1 MAKGNSQINVA
12 IALDTAP
19 LEAGQKRAIRQFD
32 KIGSV
37 GERASGGLKT
47 LGKGMAKVGL
57 LAGAMAGS
65 VGVISSKLVDLA
77 SDSEESANAFGV
89 TFKEAS
95 QGLNQFVDE
104 FSTKAGFTTA
114 ELQQLLSFTGGVV
127 NGMGASA
134 EASAEFS
141 KQVAV
146 LSGDIGSLRNI
157 DPSDVLDRIT
167 KSLTGE
173 REGLKQLG
181 IVINQTEL
189 DQKALTMTNKNAV
202 SELTAMDRATAT
214 LTLIQ
219 ERSADAIGDLD
230 NTSDGFANTQR
241 RLKAELRETA
251 TEMGSALMPTVNK
264 LLPVFS
270 DMAEKVLPMLVE
282 KFKNGVEAVKEFSDQ
297 FGEQIMERLKRSFQ
311 LFKDI
316 STIFAEVIS
325 RIFDFISNNKILAK
339 VFGEVDQASIG
350 FADRLNEIA
359 EGIRDSNK
367 AEKDHIET
375 SKNMTN
381 SYKIYQ
387 DIISGK
393 VIPVQK
399 ELTEEI
405 EDSTD
410 AVEDQ
415 ADEIVY
421 GAVEFQKYTGAINKA
436 LSSIKTLTGLQ
447 ERGKRE
453 QERLDEATG
462 ELEESNIQVAKA
474 QQVLAKSQDE
484 VTRLQADGTE
494 VTAEEE
500 LAIIQLKKSI
510 EELTEAQDGSREM
523 ELELILAK
531 EELIELEKEATAQ
544 SDDYFKAVRSVEK
557 AEEDLADAIEDQK
570 QAREDQIKAK
580 NELAEATKISAENL
594 LTEALAVKELEKA
607 FGSFEAGTFKKTLEE
622 IALLTGRKIAEIER
636 AFANAGLTADSFT
649 APPPSSDN
657 SGSDDSGSDDSGSDS
672 SADNEVI
679 ETPTFGE
686 SNTGN
691 ENNNQGGSNSTT
703 TQPIKIYTTLNIGS
717 ERFETV
723 TQDAIINLQK
733 QGKRVL
739 L

>member
-1 MAKGNSQINVA
+1 MAKNSQINVA

-57 LAGAMAGS
+57 LGTAMAGS
-65 VGVISSKLVDLA
+65 VGVLSSKLIDLA

-95 QGLNQFVDE
+95 QNLNQFVDE
-104 FSTKAGFTTA
+104 FSTKAGFTTS

-381 SYKIYQ
+381 SYKVYQ

-399 ELTEEI
+399 ELTDEI

-462 ELEESNIQVAKA
+462 DLEESNIAVAKA
-474 QQVLAKSQDE
+474 QQDLALAQEKATS
-484 VTRLQADGTE
+484 LQKDGTE

-500 LAIIQLKKSI
+500 LAILQLKKSI

-531 EELIELEKEATAQ
+531 EELVELEKKATEQ
-544 SDDYFKAVRSVEK
+544 SDSYFDAVRSVEQ
-557 AEEDLADAIEDQK
+557 AEEDLTQAIEDQR
-570 QAREDQIKAK
+570 QAREDQIQAK
-580 NELAEATKISAENL
+580 KDLAEATKISADNI

-622 IALLTGRKIAEIER
+622 IALLTGRKIAEIEQ
-636 AFANAGLTADSFT
+636 AFANAGLTESSFT
-649 APPPSSDN
+649 AP
-657 SGSDDSGSDDSGSDS
+657 DSGSGGGS
-672 SADNEVI
+672 NPPVQ
-679 ETPTFGE
+679 TPTFAE
-686 SNTGN
+686 SNSN
-691 ENNNQGGSNSTT
+691 ENGNVGTGSGSNGGAGGSVA
-703 TQPIKIYTTLNIGS
+703 QPVKIYTTLNIGS

-739 L
+739 I

>member
-1 MAKGNSQINVA
+1 MAKNSQINVA

-57 LAGAMAGS
+57 LGTAMAGS
-65 VGVISSKLVDLA
+65 VGVISSKLINLA

-95 QGLNQFVDE
+95 QNLNQFVDE
-104 FSTKAGFTTA
+104 FSTKAGFTTS

-219 ERSADAIGDLD
+219 ERSSDAIGDLD

-251 TEMGSALMPTVNK
+251 TVMGGALMPTVNE
-264 LLPVFS
+264 LLPVLSSF
-270 DMAEKVLPMLVE
+270 AEKVLPRMIE
-282 KFKNGVEAVKEFSDQ
+282 MFNNGVKAVKEFMDQ
-297 FGEQIMERLKRSFQ
+297 FGSDILKGLQRGFQ
-311 LFKDI
+311 AFKDI
-316 STIFAEVIS
+316 GVILGEAIS
-325 RIFDFISNNKILAK
+325 RIVEFIKNNKILAK
-339 VFGEVDQASIG
+339 LFSDVTDGAGG
-350 FADRLNEIA
+350 FLDGLNDLA
-359 EGIRDSNK
+359 NGIREDNAETKK
-367 AEKDHIET
+367 AIESREKMINRFTKATTVSE
-375 SKNMTN
+375 
-381 SYKIYQ
+381 
-387 DIISGK
+387 
-393 VIPVQK
+393 
-399 ELTEEI
+399 ELTNAT
-405 EDSTD
+405 EDLTD
-410 AVEDQ
+410 AVEDNTDSVEDQ
-415 ADEIVY
+415 VEEIQY
-421 GAVEFQKYTGAINKA
+421 GAVEFQKYTGSIQKA

-462 ELEESNIQVAKA
+462 DLEESNIAVAKA
-474 QQVLAKSQDE
+474 QQDLALAQEKATS
-484 VTRLQADGTE
+484 LQKDGTE

-500 LAIIQLKKSI
+500 LAILQLKKSI

-531 EELIELEKEATAQ
+531 EELIELEKKATEQ
-544 SDDYFKAVRSVEK
+544 SDSYFDAVRSVEQ
-557 AEEDLADAIEDQK
+557 AEEDLTQAIEDQR
-570 QAREDQIKAK
+570 QAREDQIQAK
-580 NELAEATKISAENL
+580 KDLAEATKISADNI

-622 IALLTGRKIAEIER
+622 IALLTGRKIAEIEQ
-636 AFANAGLTADSFT
+636 AFANAGLTESSFT
-649 APPPSSDN
+649 AP
-657 SGSDDSGSDDSGSDS
+657 DSGSTGGSTPPV
-672 SADNEVI
+672 A
-679 ETPTFGE
+679 TPTFAE
-686 SNTGN
+686 SNSNETGN
-691 ENNNQGGSNSTT
+691 VGTGSGANGGAGGSVA
-703 TQPIKIYTTLNIGS
+703 QPVKIYTTLNIGS
-717 ERFETV
+717 EKFETV

-739 L
+739 I

>member
-37 GERASGGLKT
+37 GQRASGGLKT

-57 LAGAMAGS
+57 LAGAMAGT
-65 VGVISSKLVDLA
+65 VGVVANKMVQLA

-251 TEMGSALMPTVNK
+251 TAMGESLMPSVN
-264 LLPVFS
+264 
-270 DMAEKVLPMLVE
+270 AVLPLISEMASDILP
-282 KFKNGVEAVKEFSDQ
+282 KMAKAFANGVEKVKEFNKQ
-297 FGEQIMERLKRSFQ
+297 FGEEITSRLKKSFQ
-311 LFKDI
+311 FMKDGI
-316 STIFAEVIS
+316 TIIGHFIGKFVEM
-325 RIFDFISNNKILAK
+325 ISNSKILSAI
-339 VFGEVDQASIG
+339 FGELDKAQGGLMDAVNNYAESIRESN
-350 FADRLNEIA
+350 AEEKRAVRSREDMIKKYTKTETVLNKTQMAQFRFTQEMR
-359 EGIRDSNK
+359 ES
-367 AEKDHIET
+367 
-375 SKNMTN
+375 
-381 SYKIYQ
+381 
-387 DIISGK
+387 
-393 VIPVQK
+393 
-399 ELTEEI
+399 TE
-405 EDSTD
+405 
-410 AVEDQ
+410 AVEDHT
-415 ADEIVY
+415 DEIVY
-421 GAVEFQKYTGAINKA
+421 GAVEFQKYTGSINKA

-494 VTAEEE
+494 VTADEE

-510 EELTEAQDGSREM
+510 EELTEAQDGSREK

-544 SDDYFKAVRSVEK
+544 SDAYFDAVRSVEQ

-580 NELAEATKISAENL
+580 NDLAEATKISAQNL

-622 IALLTGRKIAEIER
+622 IATLTGRKIAEIEQ
-636 AFANAGLTADSFT
+636 AFANAGLTESSFT
-649 APPPSSDN
+649 AP
-657 SGSDDSGSDDSGSDS
+657 DSGSSAGSTPPV
-672 SADNEVI
+672 A
-679 ETPTFGE
+679 TPTFAE
-686 SNTGN
+686 SNSNETGN
-691 ENNNQGGSNSTT
+691 VGTGSGGNGGAGGSVA
-703 TQPIKIYTTLNIGS
+703 QPVKIYTTLNIGS

-739 L
+739 I

>member
-37 GERASGGLKT
+37 GQRASGGLKT

-65 VGVISSKLVDLA
+65 VGVVANKMVQLA

-251 TEMGSALMPTVNK
+251 TAMGESLMPSVN
-264 LLPVFS
+264 
-270 DMAEKVLPMLVE
+270 AVLPLISEMASDILP
-282 KFKNGVEAVKEFSDQ
+282 KMAKAFANGVEKVKEFNKQ
-297 FGEQIMERLKRSFQ
+297 FGEEITSRLKKSFQ
-311 LFKDI
+311 FMKDGI
-316 STIFAEVIS
+316 TIIGHFIGKFVEM
-325 RIFDFISNNKILAK
+325 ISNSKILSAI
-339 VFGEVDQASIG
+339 FGELDKAQGGLMDAVNNYAESIRESN
-350 FADRLNEIA
+350 AEEKRAVRSREDMIKKYTKTETVLNKTQMAQFRFTQEMR
-359 EGIRDSNK
+359 ES
-367 AEKDHIET
+367 
-375 SKNMTN
+375 
-381 SYKIYQ
+381 
-387 DIISGK
+387 
-393 VIPVQK
+393 
-399 ELTEEI
+399 TE
-405 EDSTD
+405 
-410 AVEDQ
+410 AVEDHT
-415 ADEIVY
+415 DEIVY
-421 GAVEFQKYTGAINKA
+421 GAVEFQKYTGSINKA

-494 VTAEEE
+494 VTADEE

-510 EELTEAQDGSREM
+510 EELTEAQDGSREK

-544 SDDYFKAVRSVEK
+544 SDAYFDAVRSVEQ

-580 NELAEATKISAENL
+580 NDLAEATKISAQNL

-622 IALLTGRKIAEIER
+622 IATLTGRKIAEIEQ
-636 AFANAGLTADSFT
+636 AFANAGLTESSFT
-649 APPPSSDN
+649 AP
-657 SGSDDSGSDDSGSDS
+657 DSGSSAGSTPPV
-672 SADNEVI
+672 A
-679 ETPTFGE
+679 TPTFAE
-686 SNTGN
+686 SNSNETGN
-691 ENNNQGGSNSTT
+691 VGTGSGGNGGAGGSVA
-703 TQPIKIYTTLNIGS
+703 QPVKIYTTLNIGS

-739 L
+739 I

>member
-1 MAKGNSQINVA
+1 MAKNSQINVA

-57 LAGAMAGS
+57 LGTAMAGS
-65 VGVISSKLVDLA
+65 VGVISSKLINLA

-95 QGLNQFVDE
+95 QNLNQFVDE
-104 FSTKAGFTTA
+104 FSTKAGFTTS

-219 ERSADAIGDLD
+219 ERSSDAIGDLD

-251 TEMGSALMPTVNK
+251 TVMGGALMPTVNE
-264 LLPVFS
+264 LLPVLSSF
-270 DMAEKVLPMLVE
+270 AEKVLPRMIE
-282 KFKNGVEAVKEFSDQ
+282 MFNNGVKAVKEFMDQ
-297 FGEQIMERLKRSFQ
+297 FGSDILKGLQRGFQ
-311 LFKDI
+311 AFKDI
-316 STIFAEVIS
+316 GVILGEAIS
-325 RIFDFISNNKILAK
+325 RIVEFIKNNKVLSKIFNDL
-339 VFGEVDQASIG
+339 GEAGGG
-350 FADRLNEIA
+350 FLDALNDIA
-359 EGIRDSNK
+359 NGIRENNEETDRANK
-367 AEKDHIET
+367 RRQENIDKYT
-375 SKNMTN
+375 KSKTVTE
-381 SYKIYQ
+381 
-387 DIISGK
+387 D
-393 VIPVQK
+393 
-399 ELTEEI
+399 LTEAT
-405 EDSTD
+405 EDLTGATEDQTD
-410 AVEDQ
+410 AIDDQ
-415 ADEIVY
+415 VQELQY
-421 GAVEFQKYTGAINKA
+421 GAVEFQKYTGSIQKA

-462 ELEESNIQVAKA
+462 DLEESNIAVAKA
-474 QQVLAKSQDE
+474 QQDLALAQEKATS
-484 VTRLQADGTE
+484 LQKDGTE

-531 EELIELEKEATAQ
+531 EELVELEKKATEQ
-544 SDDYFKAVRSVEK
+544 SDSYFDAVRSVEQ
-557 AEEDLADAIEDQK
+557 AEEDLTQAIEDQR
-570 QAREDQIKAK
+570 QAREDQIQAK
-580 NELAEATKISAENL
+580 KDLAEATKISADNI

-622 IALLTGRKIAEIER
+622 IALLTGRKIAEIEQ
-636 AFANAGLTADSFT
+636 AFANAGLTESSFT
-649 APPPSSDN
+649 AP
-657 SGSDDSGSDDSGSDS
+657 DSGSTGGSTPPV
-672 SADNEVI
+672 A
-679 ETPTFGE
+679 TPTFGE
-686 SNTGN
+686 SNSNETGN
-691 ENNNQGGSNSTT
+691 VGTGSGANGGAGGSVA
-703 TQPIKIYTTLNIGS
+703 QPVKIYTTLNIGS
-717 ERFETV
+717 EKFETV

-739 L
+739 I

>member
-65 VGVISSKLVDLA
+65 VGVVANKMVQLA

-251 TEMGSALMPTVNK
+251 TAMGESLMPSVN
-264 LLPVFS
+264 
-270 DMAEKVLPMLVE
+270 AVLPLISEMASDILP
-282 KFKNGVEAVKEFSDQ
+282 KMAKAFANGVEKVKEFNKQ
-297 FGEQIMERLKRSFQ
+297 FGEEITSRLKKSFQ
-311 LFKDI
+311 FMKDGI
-316 STIFAEVIS
+316 TIMGHFIGKFIEM
-325 RIFDFISNNKILAK
+325 ISNSKILSAI
-339 VFGEVDQASIG
+339 FGELD
-350 FADRLNEIA
+350 
-359 EGIRDSNK
+359 K
-367 AEKDHIET
+367 A
-375 SKNMTN
+375 
-381 SYKIYQ
+381 Q
-387 DIISGK
+387 GG
-393 VIPVQK
+393 
-399 ELTEEI
+399 LF
-405 EDSTD
+405 D
-410 AVEDQ
+410 AVNNYAESIRESNAEEKRAIRSREDMINKYTKTATVLNKTQ
-415 ADEIVY
+415 MAQFRFTQEMRESTEAVEEHTDEIVF
-421 GAVEFQKYTGAINKA
+421 GAVEFQKYTGSINKA

-453 QERLDEATG
+453 EERLNEATA

-494 VTAEEE
+494 VTADEE

-510 EELTEAQDGSREM
+510 EELTEAQDGSREK

-544 SDDYFKAVRSVEK
+544 SDAYFDAVRSVEQ

-580 NELAEATKISAENL
+580 NDLAEATKISAENL

-622 IALLTGRKIAEIER
+622 IATLTGRKIAEIEQ
-636 AFANAGLTADSFT
+636 AFANAGLTESSFT
-649 APPPSSDN
+649 AP
-657 SGSDDSGSDDSGSDS
+657 DSGTSAGSTPPVS
-672 SADNEVI
+672 
-679 ETPTFGE
+679 TPTFGQ
-686 SNTGN
+686 SNSNETGN
-691 ENNNQGGSNSTT
+691 VGTGSGGNGGAGGSVA
-703 TQPIKIYTTLNIGS
+703 QPVKIYTTLNIGS

>member
-1 MAKGNSQINVA
+1 MAKNSQINVA
-12 IALDTAP
+12 IALDTAQ
-19 LEAGQKRAIRQFD
+19 LEAGQRRAIRQFD

-57 LAGAMAGS
+57 LAGAMAGT
-65 VGVISSKLVDLA
+65 VGVVASKMVQLA

-157 DPSDVLDRIT
+157 DPSDVLDKIT

-173 REGLKQLG
+173 REGLKSLG
-181 IVINQTEL
+181 LVINQTEL

-251 TEMGSALMPTVNK
+251 TQMGSALMPTVNK
-264 LLPVFS
+264 LLPIFS
-270 DMAEKVLPMLVE
+270 DMAERVLPMLVE
-282 KFKNGVEAVKEFSDQ
+282 KFNNGVQAVQEFSDQ
-297 FGEQIMERLKRSFQ
+297 FGDEIMERLKRSFQ
-311 LFKDI
+311 MFKDI

-325 RIFDFISNNKILAK
+325 RIFEFIANNKILAK
-339 VFGEVDQASIG
+339 IFGEVDEAGIG

-359 EGIRDSNK
+359 EEIRDTNK
-367 AEKDHIET
+367 AEKDHIEQ
-375 SKNMTN
+375 SKNMTS
-381 SYKIYQ
+381 SYYLYQ

-393 VIPVQK
+393 VIPAQK

-462 ELEESNIQVAKA
+462 DLEESNIQVAKA

-494 VTAEEE
+494 VTADEE
-500 LAIIQLKKSI
+500 LAILQLKKSI
-510 EELTEAQDGSREM
+510 EELTEAQDGSREK

-544 SDDYFKAVRSVEK
+544 SDAYFKAVRSVEQ

-580 NELAEATKISAENL
+580 NDLAEATKISAENL

-622 IALLTGRKIAEIER
+622 IATLTGRKIAEIEQ
-636 AFANAGLTADSFT
+636 AFANAGLTESSFT
-649 APPPSSDN
+649 AP
-657 SGSDDSGSDDSGSDS
+657 DSGSGGGSTPP
-672 SADNEVI
+672 V

-686 SNTGN
+686 SNSN
-691 ENNNQGGSNSTT
+691 ENGNVGTGSGSNGGAGGSVA
-703 TQPIKIYTTLNIGS
+703 QPVKIYTTLNIGS

-739 L
+739 I

>member
-1 MAKGNSQINVA
+1 MANKNAQIMVN

-19 LEAGQKRAIRQFD
+19 LEAGQKRAIKQFD
-32 KIGSV
+32 KIGSL
-37 GERASGGLKT
+37 GQRASGGLKT

-65 VGVISSKLVDLA
+65 VGVVSNKMVQLA

-89 TFKEAS
+89 TFKEAT

-219 ERSADAIGDLD
+219 ERSSDAIGDLD
-230 NTSDGFANTQR
+230 NTSEGFANTQR

-251 TEMGSALMPTVNK
+251 TAMGESLMPSVN
-264 LLPVFS
+264 
-270 DMAEKVLPMLVE
+270 AVLPLISEMASDVLP
-282 KFKNGVEAVKEFSDQ
+282 KMARAFANGVEKVKEFNEQ
-297 FGEQIMERLKRSFQ
+297 FGEEIMGRLKKTFQ
-311 LFKDI
+311 FFQD
-316 STIFAEVIS
+316 TAVILS
-325 RIFDFISNNKILAK
+325 HLIGKFIDMIANSKILAFVLGDLEETQYGLIDAVGDYADK
-339 VFGEVDQASIG
+339 IREQNAEEKRAIRSREDMIKKYTKTEVV
-350 FADRLNEIA
+350 LNKTQMAQFRFTQEMR
-359 EGIRDSNK
+359 ES
-367 AEKDHIET
+367 
-375 SKNMTN
+375 
-381 SYKIYQ
+381 
-387 DIISGK
+387 
-393 VIPVQK
+393 
-399 ELTEEI
+399 TE
-405 EDSTD
+405 
-410 AVEDQ
+410 AVEDHT
-415 ADEIVY
+415 DEIVF
-421 GAVEFQKYTGAINKA
+421 GAVEFQKYTGSINKA

-474 QQVLAKSQDE
+474 QQILAQSQDK
-484 VTRLQADGTE
+484 VTQLQADGTD
-494 VTAEEE
+494 VTAQEE

-531 EELIELEKEATAQ
+531 EELVELEKEATAQ
-544 SDDYFKAVRSVEK
+544 SDAYFDAVRSVEE
-557 AEEDLADAIEDQK
+557 AEEELTQAIEDQK
-570 QAREDQIKAK
+570 QAREDQIQAK
-580 NELAEATKISAENL
+580 KDLAEATKISAENI
-594 LTEALAVKELEKA
+594 LTEALAIKELEKA
-607 FGSFEAGTFKKTLEE
+607 FGSFEGETFKRTLEE
-622 IALLTGRKIAEIER
+622 IALVTGRKIAEIEQ
-636 AFANAGLTADSFT
+636 AFANAGLTESSFS
-649 APPPSSDN
+649 AP
-657 SGSDDSGSDDSGSDS
+657 DSGSSSGSSEVS
-672 SADNEVI
+672 SA
-679 ETPTFGE
+679 PTFAE
-686 SNTGN
+686 SNSSESGSVGSGSGASSGT
-691 ENNNQGGSNSTT
+691 GGSTS
-703 TQPIKIYTTLNIGS
+703 QPIKIFTTLNIGS
-717 ERFETV
+717 EKFETV
-723 TQDAIINLQK
+723 TQDAIIQLQK

-739 L
+739 I

>member
-1 MAKGNSQINVA
+1 MAKNSQINVA

-57 LAGAMAGS
+57 LGTAMAGS
-65 VGVISSKLVDLA
+65 VGVISSKLINLA

-95 QGLNQFVDE
+95 QNLNQFVDE
-104 FSTKAGFTTA
+104 FSTKAGFTTS

-219 ERSADAIGDLD
+219 ERSSDAIGDLD

-251 TEMGSALMPTVNK
+251 TVMGGALMPTVNE
-264 LLPVFS
+264 LLPVLSSF
-270 DMAEKVLPMLVE
+270 AEKVLPRMIE
-282 KFKNGVEAVKEFSDQ
+282 MFNNGVKAVKEFMDQ
-297 FGEQIMERLKRSFQ
+297 FGSDILKGLQRGFQ
-311 LFKDI
+311 AFKDI
-316 STIFAEVIS
+316 GVILGEAIS
-325 RIFDFISNNKILAK
+325 RIVEFIKNNKILAK
-339 VFGEVDQASIG
+339 LFSDVTDGAGG
-350 FADRLNEIA
+350 FLDGLNDLA
-359 EGIRDSNK
+359 NGIREDN
-367 AEKDHIET
+367 AETERANNT
-375 SKNMTN
+375 R
-381 SYKIYQ
+381 
-387 DIISGK
+387 
-393 VIPVQK
+393 QK
-399 ELTEEI
+399 MIDRYTKSTTVTEDLTEAT
-405 EDSTD
+405 EDLTGATEDQTD
-410 AVEDQ
+410 AIDDQ
-415 ADEIVY
+415 VQELQY
-421 GAVEFQKYTGAINKA
+421 GAVEFQKYTGSIQKA

-462 ELEESNIQVAKA
+462 DLEESNIAVAKA
-474 QQVLAKSQDE
+474 QQDLALAQEKATS
-484 VTRLQADGTE
+484 LQKDGTE

-500 LAIIQLKKSI
+500 LAILQLKKSI

-531 EELIELEKEATAQ
+531 EELIELEKEAEAQ
-544 SDDYFKAVRSVEK
+544 SDKYHDAVRSVQR
-557 AEEDLADAIEDQK
+557 AEEDLAEAVEDQK
-570 QAREDQIKAK
+570 QAREDQIQAK
-580 NELAEATKISAENL
+580 KDLAEATKISADNI

-622 IALLTGRKIAEIER
+622 IALLTGRKIAEIEQ
-636 AFANAGLTADSFT
+636 AFANAGLTESSFT
-649 APPPSSDN
+649 AP
-657 SGSDDSGSDDSGSDS
+657 DSGSTGGSTPPV
-672 SADNEVI
+672 A
-679 ETPTFGE
+679 TPTFAE
-686 SNTGN
+686 SNSNETGN
-691 ENNNQGGSNSTT
+691 VGTGSGANGGAGGSVA
-703 TQPIKIYTTLNIGS
+703 QPVKIYTTLNIGS
-717 ERFETV
+717 EKFETV

-739 L
+739 I

>member
-1 MAKGNSQINVA
+1 MAKNSQINVA

-57 LAGAMAGS
+57 LGTAMAGS
-65 VGVISSKLVDLA
+65 VGVISSKLINLA

-95 QGLNQFVDE
+95 QNLNQFVDE
-104 FSTKAGFTTA
+104 FSTKAGFTTS

-219 ERSADAIGDLD
+219 ERSSDAIGDLD

-251 TEMGSALMPTVNK
+251 TVMGGALMPTVNE
-264 LLPVFS
+264 LLPVLSSF
-270 DMAEKVLPMLVE
+270 AEKVLPRMIE
-282 KFKNGVEAVKEFSDQ
+282 MFNNGVKAVKEFMDQ
-297 FGEQIMERLKRSFQ
+297 FGSDILKGLQRGFQ
-311 LFKDI
+311 AFKDI
-316 STIFAEVIS
+316 GVILGEAIS
-325 RIFDFISNNKILAK
+325 RIVEFIKNNKVLSKIFNDL
-339 VFGEVDQASIG
+339 GEAGGG
-350 FADRLNEIA
+350 FLDALNDIA
-359 EGIRDSNK
+359 NGIRENNEETDRANK
-367 AEKDHIET
+367 RRQENIDKYT
-375 SKNMTN
+375 KSKTVTE
-381 SYKIYQ
+381 
-387 DIISGK
+387 D
-393 VIPVQK
+393 
-399 ELTEEI
+399 LTEAT
-405 EDSTD
+405 EDLTGATEDQTD
-410 AVEDQ
+410 AIDDQ
-415 ADEIVY
+415 VQELQY
-421 GAVEFQKYTGAINKA
+421 GAVEFQKYTGSIQKA

-462 ELEESNIQVAKA
+462 DLEESNIAVAKA
-474 QQVLAKSQDE
+474 QQDLALAQEKATS
-484 VTRLQADGTE
+484 LQKDGTE

-500 LAIIQLKKSI
+500 LAILQLKKSI

-531 EELIELEKEATAQ
+531 EELVELEKKATEQ
-544 SDDYFKAVRSVEK
+544 SDSYFDAVRSVEQ
-557 AEEDLADAIEDQK
+557 AEEDLTQAIEDQR
-570 QAREDQIKAK
+570 QAREDQIQAK
-580 NELAEATKISAENL
+580 KDLAEATKISADNI

-622 IALLTGRKIAEIER
+622 IALLTGRKIAEIEQ
-636 AFANAGLTADSFT
+636 AFANAGLTESSFT
-649 APPPSSDN
+649 AP
-657 SGSDDSGSDDSGSDS
+657 DSGSTGGSTPPV
-672 SADNEVI
+672 A
-679 ETPTFGE
+679 TPTFGE
-686 SNTGN
+686 SNSNETGN
-691 ENNNQGGSNSTT
+691 VGTGSGANGGAGGSVA
-703 TQPIKIYTTLNIGS
+703 QPVKIYTTLNIGS
-717 ERFETV
+717 EKFETV

-739 L
+739 I